1 MSQEG
6 NLSEQIG
13 ALSKKVEDQCRFTRV
28 LVLVCTS
35 AIAAIMFYLTTE
47 IVSSFPMMQ
56 LSVDQLQQIYA
67 KKMADKAEEKPAAT
81 PAPKAAK

>member
-47 IVSSFPMMQ
+47 IVSTLPLMQ
-56 LSVDQLQQIYA
+56 MSVNQIQEIHA
-67 KKMADKAEEKPAAT
+67 KKMAEKAAANQPA

>member
-13 ALSKKVEDQCRFTRV
+13 ALSKKIEDQGRFTRV
-28 LVLVCTS
+28 LVMLCTS

-47 IVSSFPMMQ
+47 VVSSLPMLQ
-56 LSVDQLQQIYA
+56 LSVDQIQAVYSRNTGNA
-67 KKMADKAEEKPAAT
+67 VGV
-81 PAPKAAK
+81 PAPPAK

>member
-6 NLSEQIG
+6 NLSEQFG
-13 ALSKKVEDQCRFTRV
+13 ALSKKIDDQCRFTRV

-47 IVSSFPMMQ
+47 IVSTMPLMQ
-56 LSVDQLQQIYA
+56 LSVDQIQTIHA
-67 KKMADKAEEKPAAT
+67 KKMAEKAAT
-81 PAPKAAK
+81 NETAPAPKAAK